1 MILYVNDLPEN
12 LSSTPRLFADD
23 CLMYKTISC
32 AKDSED
38 LQKDLDT
45 LSKWQTKWQMRFNA
59 SKCKVMHMSSARS
72 PMYNKY
78 KLSGQTLEVVNSHP
92 YLGIH
97 LQDDMKWDT
106 QVAHS
111 TAKASRIL
119 GLIKRNLYNCSEQ
132 LKSTAFTSLVR
143 PHTEYGAVSWD
154 PHTIGHCK
162 QLDRIQRSA
171 ARFVKH
177 NYEKSEG
184 TVTKILRD
192 LEWPP
197 LQDRRSAARLALMYK
212 ITQELVDIPSDQF
225 LTPRR

>member
-1 MILYVNDLPEN
+1 
-12 LSSTPRLFADD
+12 
-23 CLMYKTISC
+23 
-32 AKDSED
+32 
-38 LQKDLDT
+38 
-45 LSKWQTKWQMRFNA
+45 
-59 SKCKVMHMSSARS
+59 
-72 PMYNKY
+72 MYNKY
-78 KLSGQTLEVVNSHP
+78 KLSGQTLSLEVVNSHP
-92 YLGIH
+92 YLGIQ

-106 QVAHS
+106 QVVHS

-119 GLIKRNLYNCSEQ
+119 GLIKRNLYYCSEQ
-132 LKSTAFTSLVR
+132 LKSIAFTSLVR

-154 PHTIGHCK
+154 PHTKGHCK

-184 TVTKILRD
+184 AVTKILCD
-192 LEWPP
+192 LEWPR

-225 LTPRR
+225 LTLVTRQGLRRKNSQNYQIPHCRTNTYKNSYFPRTTQELQGTTADASEPQLTSITPPTCLAYMLKV